1 MYNGKKDRQTDPIS
15 CYFGGNMN
23 YDLKLFSLNYIQGQ
37 LQADVPGL
45 FAAVPPKRAARG
57 RQEDCLIIHLD
68 LHSEKPLLNEQ
79 KEWLGKLTD
88 NFYKTPGSVTSAMSV
103 VVEMLSNLLME
114 SNLNLV
120 SDHDRLSAYLNLGVI
135 HHENLFVAQI
145 GPIHAY
151 WVGSQGMAH
160 FFDPDA
166 NERGLGLTRTPDVR
180 YYQHS
185 LGSEDCFISTLSAP
199 EHWTEDQ
206 IVSTG
211 NFDQTWRRLHHN
223 LPANMRGALVQIL
236 PGSNEVIPLQPDAA
250 LSTTLQPEVVSTSAE
265 GSAVVVEVSEKES
278 TESPLI
284 PMNEAEIGE
293 NELGEETDDVETEA
307 AEALGEFVGMDAGD
321 SDETAENFDEDN
333 LPDDEL
339 DLDMDDEGDVED
351 NFFEDTSDLP
361 QESLDGQTF
370 SADLPPGIPDE
381 FISQNPD
388 GMGATDTPEAVMD
401 WHPQDEVGWA
411 EESPTLRVKPE
422 RKRQG
427 LRVLSNLF
435 DRIELL
441 GAKIRTF
448 FRPLKEKLVTT
459 TGLAENQLSKTSM
472 LVIAI
477 IVPLLIVTLAAS
489 VYITRGKNRQYD
501 YLLAQAQAA
510 AGNAQL
516 LNGEAAQRTGWEE
529 VIRWSE
535 QAGEYRQSPEVD
547 QLIQQAQAV
556 LDVLDGATRLS
567 YQPAIDGVLEE
578 SVVIS
583 QVIAITNDLYL
594 LDSTSG
600 RVIHLTFGNRGYL
613 VDDKFSCEPG
623 VYSGVSVGHLVGLV
637 EIPINNIYQAPIMAV
652 DESANLL
659 YCRKDNT
666 PAAAVLAQPQGGLGR
681 IQSVLLDAG
690 SLYLLDPVRNA
701 LWVYYGSASEFTTA
715 ADSFFD
721 DFPIDLGG
729 AIDLASNGDE
739 IYLLF
744 GDGHLATCVA
754 PGYSS
759 ANISCTNP
767 TPMVDTRENTQPLDV
782 PMLKFNQVAYVSP
795 RDPSVM
801 ILSATSGDIVQFSR
815 HLTLNRIFRNNIG
828 TQLGDGQEATAF
840 GISANRNA
848 YLAIGDLLFYA
859 VIP

>member
-1 MYNGKKDRQTDPIS
+1 MYNGKKGRQTDPIS
-15 CYFGGNMN
+15 SYFGGNMN

-68 LHSEKPLLNEQ
+68 LHSKKPLLNEQ
-79 KEWLGKLTD
+79 QEWLGKLSD
-88 NFYKTPGSVTSAMSV
+88 IFYKTPGSVTAAMSV

-145 GPIHAY
+145 GSIHAY
-151 WVGSQGMAH
+151 WVGPQGMAH
-160 FFDPDA
+160 FYDPDA
-166 NERGLGLTRTPDVR
+166 SERGLGLTRTPDVR

-185 LGSEDCFISTLSAP
+185 LGDEDCFISTLSAP

-206 IVSTG
+206 IASAG
-211 NFDQTWRRLHHN
+211 SFDQLWRRLHHN
-223 LPANMRGALVQIL
+223 LPANLRGALVQIL
-236 PGSNEVIPLQPDAA
+236 PGSSVVIPLQSTAS
-250 LSTTLQPEVVSTSAE
+250 LSTPSQPGEKATSPEESVVTGQE
-265 GSAVVVEVSEKES
+265 SEPES
-278 TESPLI
+278 TQNLPQAVREV
-284 PMNEAEIGE
+284 EIEE
-293 NELGEETDDVETEA
+293 NEPADETDADETDTN
-307 AEALGEFVGMDAGD
+307 AELGEFVGMDA
-321 SDETAENFDEDN
+321 SDAYETEKNLDEDN
-333 LPDDEL
+333 LTDDEF
-339 DLDMDDEGDVED
+339 DLYLDDEDAVED
-351 NFFEDTSDLP
+351 SFFEDTSDLP
-361 QESLDGQTF
+361 QEMLDGQTL
-370 SADLPPGIPDE
+370 SADLPPDSSDEFMPQNPGEMGTTGIP
-381 FISQNPD
+381 
-388 GMGATDTPEAVMD
+388 EAAMD
-401 WHPQDEVGWA
+401 WQPQDEAGWA
-411 EESPTLRVKPE
+411 DETPAPQTKPE

-427 LRVLSNLF
+427 LRWLLKVF
-435 DRIELL
+435 DRTEQLS
-441 GAKIRTF
+441 GKIRAF
-448 FRPLKEKLVTT
+448 FKPLKDKLVIT

-472 LVIAI
+472 LAIAI

-489 VYITRGKNRQYD
+489 VYVTRGKNRQYD

-529 VIRWSE
+529 VIRWAE
-535 QAGEYRQSPEVD
+535 QAGEYRQSTEVD
-547 QLIQQAQAV
+547 QLIQQAQVV

-567 YQPAIDGVLEE
+567 YQPAIDGVLGENM
-578 SVVIS
+578 VIS

-594 LDSTSG
+594 LDSTGGS
-600 RVIHLTFGNRGYL
+600 VVHLTFGNRGYV
-613 VDDKFSCEPG
+613 VDDKFACGPG
-623 VYSGVSVGHLVGLV
+623 VYNGVSVGRLVGLV
-637 EIPINNIYQAPIMAV
+637 EIPINNGYKAPIMGV

-659 YCRKDNT
+659 YCTKDNPPIAT
-666 PAAAVLAQPQGGLGR
+666 ILPSPQGGLGSIR
-681 IQSVLLDAG
+681 SVLLDAG
-690 SLYLLDPVRNA
+690 TLFLLDPVSNA

-744 GDGHLATCVA
+744 EDGHLATCVA

-767 TPMVDTRENTQPLDV
+767 TPLEDTRVNAQPLDV
-782 PMLKFNQVAYVSP
+782 PALKFNQVAYVSP

-801 ILSATSGDIVQFSR
+801 ILSATTGDIIQFSR
-815 HLTLNRIFRNNIG
+815 HLTLNRIYRNNLG
-828 TQLGDGQEATAF
+828 EQFGDGQEATAF
-840 GISANRNA
+840 AISANRNA
-848 YLAIGDLLFYA
+848 YLAIGNLLFYA
-859 VIP
+859 RIP